1 MAVLSRALVIAAF
14 AWSLLLGSA
23 WWAVRDAA
31 QAPVWARTVYAAAGL
46 VCHQRADRS
55 FSTDHVQWPVCG
67 RCSGLYL
74 AAPFG
79 ALLALLPRRIHL
91 SPRALFAIASTP
103 TALTLVLEWT
113 HLAPMSNVSRA
124 VAALPLGAAIAWIL
138 VRVADGSIETNR
150 VH

>member
-1 MAVLSRALVIAAF
+1 
-14 AWSLLLGSA
+14 
-23 WWAVRDAA
+23 
-31 QAPVWARTVYAAAGL
+31 
-46 VCHQRADRS
+46 
-55 FSTDHVQWPVCG
+55 VCG

-79 ALLALLPRRIHL
+79 ALLALLPRRLHL
-91 SPRALFAIASTP
+91 NPRALFAIASAP

-124 VAALPLGAAIAWIL
+124 LAALPLGAAIAWIL